1 MGYISGLVKNK
12 KNDYVYV
19 LVDVA
24 VMLLL
29 ALPLVLVK
37 THVVEP
43 ADRLFYCDDVTISFP
58 AKKEQFP
65 TWLVYV
71 LGLAIPMVTIGIVE
85 MEAVK
90 RVLLQAAAKA
100 KDIDE
105 IVDMSRDR
113 VSDLLHGRLT
123 RALLSFKFGFLLT
136 DATGWVTALT
146 VGEFQPS
153 FLSYC
158 RPNVT
163 DPACAMGLVSVS
175 ACSRDGLEVNDHS
188 PSTACCQ
195 GIEQAARCGRAAEVR
210 YGRYIPWQRGV
221 EGMWKRCME
230 VSLWAFM
237 YLQVRWPWGDP
248 LLVRPLVQ
256 ILALVLAQVSSLS
269 QLADNEHVFGEI
281 LAGWIFGGTTALLM
295 AIEESKLRREELHV
309 LDSGWD

>member
-12 KNDYVYV
+12 RNNFVYV

-43 ADRLFYCDDVTISFP
+43 ADRLFYCDDVTLSFP

-175 ACSRDGLEVNDHS
+175 ACSRDGLEVNDHRLS
-188 PSTACCQ
+188 YWS
-195 GIEQAARCGRAAEVR
+195 ENAAISA
-210 YGRYIPWQRGV
+210 YSMSFLI
-221 EGMWKRCME
+221 
-230 VSLWAFM
+230 M

-256 ILALVLAQVSSLS
+256 LLALVLAQVSSLS
-269 QLADNEHVFGEI
+269 QLADSEHVFGEV

-295 AIEESKLRREELHV
+295 ASLR
-309 LDSGWD
+309 SFS